1 MNALDSGTRQSCDRT
16 IYILILKQPEGRFTE
31 NMILN
36 LIIKQPEDRSTE
48 NGIAFYC
55 QQPEGR
61 STGNSLATS

>member
-1 MNALDSGTRQSCDRT
+1 MLLTPGLGKVV
-16 IYILILKQPEGRFTE
+16 IVLFIFLFIKQPEGRFTE

-36 LIIKQPEDRSTE
+36 LIIKQPEDRTTE